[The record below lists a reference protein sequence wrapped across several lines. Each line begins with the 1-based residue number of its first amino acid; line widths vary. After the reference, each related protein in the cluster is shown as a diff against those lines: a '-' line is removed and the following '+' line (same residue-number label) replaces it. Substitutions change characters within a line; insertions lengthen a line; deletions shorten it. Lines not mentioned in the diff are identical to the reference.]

1 MDIQA
6 NCRKFNVEQNREYLN
21 GPIDAHVTS
30 QQVAWTM
37 NRGATPSSNN
47 MNPLLDFNHQI
58 LDFSQTHKFNK
69 TNKFDWIFKTSNQ
82 HKNKFHPTFIKFWTE
97 IFY

>member
-30 QQVAWTM
+30 QQVA
-37 NRGATPSSNN
+37 
-47 MNPLLDFNHQI
+47 
-58 LDFSQTHKFNK
+58 
-69 TNKFDWIFKTSNQ
+69 
-82 HKNKFHPTFIKFWTE
+82 
-97 IFY
+97 